1 MILRK
6 KNVQDMAKLLV
17 QNLNKSYIINEGFGK
32 RSRVHALRDL
42 NLEVNEGEFVTVI
55 GPSGCGK
62 STFLM
67 VVAGIH
73 PFDSGV
79 LLLDGRP
86 ISEPGLDRGVVFQD
100 FALFSWMTVRD
111 NVKFGLSMKGMPQ
124 EEQHRISEHYLRLV
138 NLQEFADVFP
148 HRLSGGMKQRVGIAR
163 AMATEPEILLM
174 DEPFG
179 SLDAQ
184 TRKSLQIQLLDIW
197 RETKKTIVFITHSV
211 REAVFLSQKVVVL
224 SARPGKVVETI
235 LIDLTYEERISLSDP
250 LMEHERRLEN
260 LIEQQIKGDLSMRP
274 IQKPPLPKS
283 PGILEQDMLE

>member
-1 MILRK
+1 MS
-6 KNVQDMAKLLV
+6 KLLV
-17 QNLNKSYIINEGFGK
+17 QNLDKSYIINEGFGK
-32 RSRVHALRDL
+32 RSRVHALRGL

-79 LLLDGRP
+79 LLLDGQP

-100 FALFSWMTVRD
+100 FALFSWMTVRA
-111 NVKFGLSMKGMPQ
+111 NVKFGLSMKGMPE
-124 EEQHRISEHYLRLV
+124 EEQNRISEHYLHLV

-184 TRKSLQIQLLDIW
+184 TRKSLQVQLLDIW
-197 RETKKTIVFITHSV
+197 RETKKTIVFVTHSV

-235 LIDLTYEERISLSDP
+235 PIDLTYEERISLSGP

-260 LIEQQIKGDLSMRP
+260 LIEQQIKGDFSMRP
-274 IQKPPLPKS
+274 VQKPILPES
-283 PGILEQDMLE
+283 PGILEQEMLE

>member
-1 MILRK
+1 MT
-6 KNVQDMAKLLV
+6 KLLV
-17 QNLNKSYIINEGFGK
+17 QNLDKSYIINEGFGK
-32 RSRVHALRDL
+32 RSRVHALRGL

-100 FALFSWMTVRD
+100 FALFSWMTVRN
-111 NVKFGLSMKGMPQ
+111 NVKFGLSMKGMPE

-138 NLQEFADVFP
+138 NLQDFADVFP

-184 TRKSLQIQLLDIW
+184 TRKSLQTQLLDIW

-235 LIDLTYEERISLSDP
+235 PINLTYEERVSLSGP
-250 LMEHERRLEN
+250 LMEYERRLEN
-260 LIEQQIKGDLSMRP
+260 LIEQQIKGDASMRP
-274 IQKPPLPKS
+274 VRQPPLAQS
-283 PGILEQDMLE
+283 PDMLEHEMLD

>member
-1 MILRK
+1 MP
-6 KNVQDMAKLLV
+6 KLLV
-17 QNLNKSYIINEGFGK
+17 QNLNKSYVINEGFGK
-32 RSRVHALRDL
+32 RSRVHALRGL
-42 NLEVNEGEFVTVI
+42 NIEVDEGELVTVI

-73 PFDSGV
+73 PFDSGT
-79 LLLDGRP
+79 LLLDGQP

-100 FALFSWMTVRD
+100 FALFPWLTVRD
-111 NVKFGLSMKGMPQ
+111 NVKFGLSMKGMTE
-124 EEQHRISEHYLRLV
+124 EEQSRISEHYLHLV

-197 RETKKTIVFITHSV
+197 RETKKTIVFVTHSV
-211 REAVFLSQKVVVL
+211 REAVFLSQKVIVL
-224 SARPGKVVETI
+224 SARPGKVVENI
-235 LIDLTYEERISLSDP
+235 LVDLTYEERISLSGP
-250 LMEHERRLEN
+250 LMEYERRLED
-260 LIEQQIKGDLSMRP
+260 LIEQQIEDDFLKLPDK
-274 IQKPPLPKS
+274 KPPPPES
-283 PGILEQDMLE
+283 PGISEREMVE

>member
-1 MILRK
+1 
-6 KNVQDMAKLLV
+6 MAKLLV

-79 LLLDGRP
+79 LLLDGWP

-100 FALFSWMTVRD
+100 FALFSWMTVRN
-111 NVKFGLSMKGMPQ
+111 NVKFGLSMKGMPE

>member
-1 MILRK
+1 MP
-6 KNVQDMAKLLV
+6 KLLV
-17 QNLNKSYIINEGFGK
+17 QNLNKSYVINEGFGQ
-32 RSRVHALRDL
+32 RSRVHALRGL
-42 NLEVNEGEFVTVI
+42 NIEVNEGELVTVI

-73 PFDSGV
+73 PFDSGT
-79 LLLDGRP
+79 LLLDGQP

-100 FALFSWMTVRD
+100 FALFPWLTVRD
-111 NVKFGLSMKGMPQ
+111 NVKFGLSMKGMS
-124 EEQHRISEHYLRLV
+124 EDEQSRISEHYLHLV

-197 RETKKTIVFITHSV
+197 RETKKTIVFVTHSV

-224 SARPGKVVETI
+224 SSRPGKVVETI
-235 LIDLTYEERISLSDP
+235 PVELTYEERISLSGP
-250 LMEHERRLEN
+250 LIEYERRLED
-260 LIEQQIKGDLSMRP
+260 LIEQQIEDDFFK
-274 IQKPPLPKS
+274 LPEKKS
-283 PGILEQDMLE
+283 PPPELPGISEREMVD

>member
-1 MILRK
+1 
-6 KNVQDMAKLLV
+6 MAKLLV
-17 QNLNKSYIINEGFGK
+17 RNLDKSYIINEGFGK
-32 RSRVHALRDL
+32 RSRVHALRGL

-100 FALFSWMTVRD
+100 FALFSWMTVRN
-111 NVKFGLSMKGMPQ
+111 NVKFGLSMKGMPE

-138 NLQEFADVFP
+138 NLQDFADVFP

-184 TRKSLQIQLLDIW
+184 TRKSLQTQLLDIW

-235 LIDLTYEERISLSDP
+235 PINLTYEERVSLSGP
-250 LMEHERRLEN
+250 LMEYERRLEN
-260 LIEQQIKGDLSMRP
+260 LIEQQIKGDSSMRP
-274 IQKPPLPKS
+274 IRQPPLAQS
-283 PGILEQDMLE
+283 PDMLEHEMLD

>member
-1 MILRK
+1 MP
-6 KNVQDMAKLLV
+6 KLLV
-17 QNLNKSYIINEGFGK
+17 QNLNKSYVINEGFGK
-32 RSRVHALRDL
+32 RSRVHALRGL
-42 NLEVNEGEFVTVI
+42 NIEVDEGELVTVI

-73 PFDSGV
+73 PFDSGT
-79 LLLDGRP
+79 LLLDGQP

-100 FALFSWMTVRD
+100 FALFPWMTVRD
-111 NVKFGLSMKGMPQ
+111 NVKFGLSMKGMS
-124 EEQHRISEHYLRLV
+124 EKEQSRISEHYLHLV

-197 RETKKTIVFITHSV
+197 RETKKTIVFVTHSV

-224 SARPGKVVETI
+224 SARPGKVVENI
-235 LIDLTYEERISLSDP
+235 LVDLTYEERISLSGP
-250 LMEHERRLEN
+250 LMEYERRLED
-260 LIEQQIKGDLSMRP
+260 LIEQQIEDDFFKLPDKKLLP
-274 IQKPPLPKS
+274 PKS
-283 PGILEQDMLE
+283 PGISEQEMVE

>member
-1 MILRK
+1 MS
-6 KNVQDMAKLLV
+6 KLHV
-17 QNLNKSYIINEGFGK
+17 RNLHKSYVINEGFGR
-32 RSRVHALRDL
+32 RSRVHALRNL
-42 NLEVNEGEFVTVI
+42 NLDVNEGELVTVI

-79 LLLDGRP
+79 LHLDGRP
-86 ISEPGLDRGVVFQD
+86 ITAPGLDRGVVFQD
-100 FALFSWMTVRD
+100 FALFPWLTVRN
-111 NVKFGLSMKGMPQ
+111 NVKFGLSMKGDP
-124 EEQHRISEHYLRLV
+124 ESEQGPIADRYLRLV

-163 AMATEPEILLM
+163 ALATDPEILLM

-184 TRKSLQIQLLDIW
+184 TRKSLQVQLLDIW

-211 REAVFLSQKVVVL
+211 REAVFLSQRVIVL
-224 SARPGKVVETI
+224 SGRPGTVVEKI
-235 LIDLTYEERISLSDP
+235 NVDLSYEERISLSNP
-250 LMEHERRLEN
+250 LMDYERHLEN
-260 LIEQQIKGDLSMRP
+260 LIEQQIKDDIYARAGPPPTRP
-274 IQKPPLPKS
+274 IKPDMM
-283 PGILEQDMLE
+283 GRDGLE

>member
-1 MILRK
+1 
-6 KNVQDMAKLLV
+6 MAKLLV
-17 QNLNKSYIINEGFGK
+17 RNLDKSYIINEGFGK
-32 RSRVHALRDL
+32 RSRVHALRGLD
-42 NLEVNEGEFVTVI
+42 LEVNEGEFVTVI

-79 LLLDGRP
+79 LLLDDRP

-100 FALFSWMTVRD
+100 FALFSWMTVRN
-111 NVKFGLSMKGMPQ
+111 NVKFGLSMKGMPE

-138 NLQEFADVFP
+138 NLQDFADVFP

-235 LIDLTYEERISLSDP
+235 RIDLTYEERVSLSGP
-250 LMEHERRLEN
+250 LMEYERRLEN
-260 LIEQQIKGDLSMRP
+260 LIEQQIKGDASMRAVR
-274 IQKPPLPKS
+274 QPPLPKS
-283 PGILEQDMLE
+283 PDMLEHEMLD

>member
-1 MILRK
+1 MS
-6 KNVQDMAKLLV
+6 KLVVKDLH
-17 QNLNKSYIINEGFGK
+17 KSYVINEGFGV

-42 NLEVNEGEFVTVI
+42 NMEVNEGELLTII

-73 PFDSGV
+73 PFDSGT
-79 LLLDGRP
+79 LLLDGKP
-86 ISEPGLDRGVVFQD
+86 ITEPGLDRGVVFQD
-100 FALFSWMTVRD
+100 FALFAWRSVRD
-111 NVKFGLSMKGMPQ
+111 NVKFGLSMKGLPE
-124 EEQHRISEHYLRLV
+124 EEQDRITDHYLNLV
-138 NLQEFADVFP
+138 NLTEFADVFP

-184 TRKSLQIQLLDIW
+184 SRKILQVQLLDIW

-211 REAVFLSQKVVVL
+211 REAVFLSQRVVVL
-224 SARPGKVVETI
+224 SSRPGRVVETI
-235 LIDLTYEERISLSDP
+235 TIDLSYEDRISLSSS
-250 LMEHERRLEN
+250 LMDYERHLEK
-260 LIEQQIKGDLSMRP
+260 LIEEQLEDDFGMSMNVSMP
-274 IQKPPLPKS
+274 APKH
-283 PGILEQDMLE
+283 PGFAKDEMLD

>member
-1 MILRK
+1 
-6 KNVQDMAKLLV
+6 MAKLLV

-100 FALFSWMTVRD
+100 FALFSWMTVRN
-111 NVKFGLSMKGMPQ
+111 NVKFGLSMKGMPE

>member
-1 MILRK
+1 
-6 KNVQDMAKLLV
+6 MAKLLV

-100 FALFSWMTVRD
+100 FALFSWMTVRN
-111 NVKFGLSMKGMPQ
+111 NVKFGLSMKGMPE

-197 RETKKTIVFITHSV
+197 RKTKKTIVFITHSV